1 MGKYIKPTEKEF
13 EILSVLWQEGAATVK
28 LVHEKLASKTGY
40 TTTLKLMQIMFE
52 KGIVKRDTTTKQHI
66 YKANYTKDQA
76 KEYKVKQM
84 LLELFDADK
93 EDTHRILIGSAYH
106 KFLGLPIA
114 IFITQLKSYQNFMRV
129 LYSPY
134 LKRT

>member
-1 MGKYIKPTEKEF
+1 LEGFFLYYCNTNFVMGKYIKPTEKEF
-13 EILSVLWQEGAATVK
+13 EILSVLWQEGSATVK

-76 KEYKVKQM
+76 KEYKVKQI
-84 LLELFDADK
+84 LLELFDD
-93 EDTHRILIGSAYH
+93 DTALLIAY
-106 KFLGLPIA
+106 LLEPTTIN
-114 IFITQLKSYQNFMRV
+114 S
-129 LYSPY
+129 
-134 LKRT
+134 

>member
-1 MGKYIKPTEKEF
+1 MYYCNSIIAMGKYIKPTEKEF
-13 EILSVLWQEGAATVK
+13 EILSVLWQEGSASVK
-28 LVHEKLASKTGY
+28 KVHEILASKTGY

-84 LLELFDADK
+84 LLELFDNDK
-93 EDTHRILIGSAYH
+93 ALLIAY
-106 KFLGLPIA
+106 LSETP
-114 IFITQLKSYQNFMRV
+114 TTNS
-129 LYSPY
+129 
-134 LKRT
+134 

>member
-1 MGKYIKPTEKEF
+1 MGKYIRPTEKEF
-13 EILSVLWQEGAATVK
+13 EILSILWQESSATVK

-52 KGIVKRDTTTKQHI
+52 KGILKRDTTTRQHI

-84 LLELFDADK
+84 LLELFDDNK
-93 EDTHRILIGSAYH
+93 DLLIAY
-106 KFLGLPIA
+106 LSEP
-114 IFITQLKSYQNFMRV
+114 TTTNS
-129 LYSPY
+129 
-134 LKRT
+134 

>member
-1 MGKYIKPTEKEF
+1 LEGFFLYYCTTNFGMGKYIKPTEKEF
-13 EILSVLWQEGAATVK
+13 EILSVLWQEGSASVK
-28 LVHEKLASKTGY
+28 KVHEILASKTGY

-84 LLELFDADK
+84 LLELFDNDK
-93 EDTHRILIGSAYH
+93 ALLIAY
-106 KFLGLPIA
+106 LSEAP
-114 IFITQLKSYQNFMRV
+114 TTNS
-129 LYSPY
+129 
-134 LKRT
+134 

>member
-1 MGKYIKPTEKEF
+1 MLEGFFLYYCNTNFGMGKYIKPTEKEF
-13 EILSVLWQEGAATVK
+13 EILSVLWQEGSASVK
-28 LVHEKLASKTGY
+28 KVHEILASKTGY

-84 LLELFDADK
+84 LLELFDNDK
-93 EDTHRILIGSAYH
+93 ALLIAY
-106 KFLGLPIA
+106 LSETP
-114 IFITQLKSYQNFMRV
+114 TTNS
-129 LYSPY
+129 
-134 LKRT
+134 

>member
-13 EILSVLWQEGAATVK
+13 EILAVLWQEGSATVK
-28 LVHEKLASKTGY
+28 KVHEIFASKTGY

-76 KEYKVKQM
+76 KEFKVKQI
-84 LLELFDADK
+84 LLELFDDDK
-93 EDTHRILIGSAYH
+93 VSLI
-106 KFLGLPIA
+106 
-114 IFITQLKSYQNFMRV
+114 T
-129 LYSPY
+129 Y
-134 LKRT
+134 LSETSTTTNS

>member
-1 MGKYIKPTEKEF
+1 MEGFFLYYCNTNIAMGKYIKPTEKEF
-13 EILSVLWQEGAATVK
+13 EILSVLWQEGAASVK
-28 LVHEKLASKTGY
+28 KVHEKLASKTGY

-76 KEYKVKQM
+76 KEYKVKLM

-93 EDTHRILIGSAYH
+93 QALIAY
-106 KFLGLPIA
+106 LSEPP
-114 IFITQLKSYQNFMRV
+114 TTNS
-129 LYSPY
+129 
-134 LKRT
+134 